1 MFCSACGN
9 AGQKLGSY
17 CTRCGARQAESG
29 VDEKREVTPN
39 ERLRNNTIF
48 SVGNS
53 LMSAFAAILLYY
65 IHWGQAAH
73 WSIYVAAAICTIIAC
88 HQAVVLYNTWQLR
101 QRLRQAR
108 ANAAVTDALP
118 AAPTAA
124 ALPPADASDWVK
136 PPASV
141 TEHTTRQLEPAP
153 RRTGKG

>member
-108 ANAAVTDALP
+108 ANANAALP
-118 AAPTAA
+118 AATAH
-124 ALPPADASDWVK
+124 ALPPADTSRIIR

-141 TEHTTRQLEPAP
+141 TEDTTRRLDAAP
-153 RRTGKG
+153 RRSKE